1 MESYFTD
8 KSRSAVA
15 EYLAIHI
22 DRSEKTQA
30 QIAEE
35 SGFPKSNIISM
46 LKNGQ
51 TKLPIARIPA
61 LARALN
67 VCEHKLFYLA
77 MREYNPDW
85 LEIIERLFVSKL
97 ELVRSGG

>member
-1 MESYFTD
+1 MESY
-8 KSRSAVA
+8 SAQKPHSTVA
-15 EYLAIHI
+15 EYLALHI
-22 DRSEKTQA
+22 GRSEKTQA

-35 SGFPKSNIISM
+35 SGFPKSNVISM

-61 LARALN
+61 FARSLN
-67 VCEHKLFYLA
+67 VCEHELFYLA

-85 LEIIERLFVSKL
+85 LAVIERLFVSKL
-97 ELVRSGG
+97 ELMQSGG